1 MLGFTSAHM
10 GLCGLRMPFRVQ
22 CHRIFPAM
30 QSGAEERGERRE
42 ETEKRERE
50 PKPSRK
56 TDIAMLNPK
65 RHKFLQDAQN
75 P

>member
-42 ETEKRERE
+42 ERGERRQKRERE
-50 PKPSRK
+50 NRS
-56 TDIAMLNPK
+56 
-65 RHKFLQDAQN
+65 LQERQILRC
-75 P
+75 